1 MRRTL
6 RSIVVATAV
15 TLAMAA
21 PASAHGVSPAQL
33 GDQGWQCAFVLG
45 AVHCFPPGTGS
56 TTATINAL
64 VFTTDDP
71 EATEAP
77 FVGTEHLIRA
87 DLFQGQPCPR
97 DPPSRQYT
105 DLMPLL
111 GIPYFACHR
120 YDSSF

>member
-1 MRRTL
+1 MRRRLVSTL
-6 RSIVVATAV
+6 VAAALA
-15 TLAMAA
+15 LAMAA
-21 PASAHGVSPAQL
+21 PTAAHGVSPDQL
-33 GDQGWQCAFVLG
+33 GDQGWACAFVLG

-64 VFTTDDP
+64 VFATDDP

-77 FVGTEHLIRA
+77 FAGTEHLIRS
-87 DLFQGQPCPR
+87 DLFHDQPCPR

-111 GIPYFACHR
+111 GIPYHACHH